1 MSSRR
6 PPRSPRTVR
15 SPEVLERLERSR
27 ARIRERRELARQR
40 ERTITDAVKRYL
52 NHWQAITA
60 CETERDQEVEA
71 LRQQIRAVESRT
83 AGEIARHRADQARA
97 AALIRDQGQN
107 DDDVAELLEI
117 STKQARQLINAGRAT
132 ASTTSPNVS
141 SKATTTPTQQ
151 PYRDARHVD
160 VNPVREKLAGE
171 GTESADA
178 VESSGPRPPHRVIT

>member
-1 MSSRR
+1 
-6 PPRSPRTVR
+6 
-15 SPEVLERLERSR
+15 LERSR
-27 ARIRERRELARQR
+27 ARVRERRELARQR

-97 AALIRDQGQN
+97 AALTRDQGQS

-160 VNPVREKLAGE
+160 VEPCGKSLRAKAPNQPMRLSPAGR
-171 GTESADA
+171 GRLTESSPDDA
-178 VESSGPRPPHRVIT
+178 V